1 MSNLFLYGVGLPL
14 TLWLVI
20 IGGMLWLAAQTKR
33 KRFVWII
40 SCLGALVLGA
50 LVVDALFGCVHDP
63 SGQAAP
69 VCGGPLSPLLR
80 VTVYVTAPLALVGQ
94 ALLTWWMLDKTD

>member
-40 SCLGALVLGA
+40 S
-50 LVVDALFGCVHDP
+50 
-63 SGQAAP
+63 
-69 VCGGPLSPLLR
+69 
-80 VTVYVTAPLALVGQ
+80 
-94 ALLTWWMLDKTD
+94 